1 VIGIDDI
8 ELAHNRLVDVINRT
22 PSSHSRTLS
31 QMAGRPVWVKPEH
44 LQRTGSFK
52 IRGAYNRISVLAE
65 QGGARSVV
73 AGSAGNH
80 AQGVAL
86 AAALSGLKAT
96 VFMPVDAPHPKVEAT
111 RSYGAEVIQVGDSV
125 DDTIDSAREFASE
138 TGAVFVPPFDD
149 PLVVA
154 GQGTVGLEIA
164 SEVPDPEVV
173 VVPVGGGGLIG
184 GMAAALRARLPY
196 VRVVG
201 VEAAGAA
208 CMAAALDNAGPI
220 TLETLSTM
228 ADGIAVRSV
237 SDLTLE
243 LARAH
248 VSEVVTV
255 DEEEISRAVLLLL
268 ERCKWVVE
276 PAGAAALAAV
286 LSGKVSGSGIATVVL
301 SGGNV
306 DPLLLTR
313 LIEHGM
319 SASGRYVILR
329 VVVLDKPGALAGLTA
344 ALAELRLNV
353 LSVDH
358 HRRSATLA
366 VDQTEVLLT
375 LETRDPEH
383 RDKVIPFLKSRGF
396 EASISA

>member
-1 VIGIDDI
+1 MIDVGDI
-8 ELAHNRLVDVINRT
+8 ERAHERLAGVIRAT
-22 PSSHSRTLS
+22 PTIGSRTLS
-31 QMAGRPVWVKPEH
+31 TLSGRKVLVKPEH

-52 IRGAYNRISVLAE
+52 IRGAYNRISTLASDRT
-65 QGGARSVV
+65 ATSVV

-86 AAALSGLKAT
+86 AASLSGLHAT
-96 VFMPVDAPHPKVEAT
+96 VFMPLDAAHPKVEAT
-111 RSYGAEVIQVGDSV
+111 RSYGAEVLQISETV
-125 DDTIDSAREFASE
+125 DDCIQEAREYADR

-154 GQGTVGLEIA
+154 GQGTVGLELA
-164 SEVPDPEVV
+164 EEAPGAEVV
-173 VVPVGGGGLIG
+173 AVPVGGGGLIG
-184 GMAAALRARLPY
+184 GMAVALADRLPGA
-196 VRVVG
+196 RVVG
-201 VEAAGAA
+201 VEAEGAA
-208 CMAAALDNAGPI
+208 SMAAALEAGGPI
-220 TLETLSTM
+220 TLDTLQTM
-228 ADGIAVRSV
+228 ADGIAIRSV

-243 LARAH
+243 IAKNH
-248 VSEVVTV
+248 VAELVTV

-286 LSGKVSGSGIATVVL
+286 LAGKVPGTGAVAVVL

-319 SASGRYVILR
+319 AASGRFVILR
-329 VVVLDKPGALAGLTA
+329 VVIPDRPGALASLTA

-358 HRRSATLA
+358 HRRGDQLA
-366 VDQTEVLLT
+366 IDQTEVLLT

-383 RDKVIPFLKSRGF
+383 RATVVPFLESRGYQVH
-396 EASISA
+396 SSS

>member
-1 VIGIDDI
+1 MIDVGDI
-8 ELAHNRLVDVINRT
+8 ERAQVRLAHVIRAT
-22 PSSHSRTLS
+22 PTTRSRTLS
-31 QMAGRPVWVKPEH
+31 DLSGRDVLVKPEH

-52 IRGAYNRISVLAE
+52 IRGAYNRISTLASE
-65 QGGARSVV
+65 GTATEVV

-86 AAALSGLKAT
+86 AASLSGLRAT
-96 VFMPVDAPHPKVEAT
+96 VFMPLDAAHPKVEAT
-111 RSYGAEVIQVGDSV
+111 RSYGAQVRQISESV
-125 DDTIDSAREFASE
+125 DDCIEEAREYAKV

-154 GQGTVGLEIA
+154 GQGTVGLELA
-164 SEVPDPEVV
+164 AEAPGAEVV
-173 VVPVGGGGLIG
+173 AVPVGGGGLIG
-184 GMAAALRARLPY
+184 GMAVALADRLPGA
-196 VRVVG
+196 RIVG

-208 CMAAALDNAGPI
+208 SMAAALEAGGPI
-220 TLETLSTM
+220 TVDTLSTM
-228 ADGIAVRSV
+228 ADGIAIRSV

-243 LARAH
+243 IAKKH
-248 VSEVVTV
+248 VSELVTV
-255 DEEEISRAVLLLL
+255 DEEELSRAVLLLL

-286 LSGKVSGSGIATVVL
+286 LAGKVPGTGEVAVVL

-319 SASGRYVILR
+319 SASGRFVIMR
-329 VVVLDKPGALAGLTA
+329 VVITDRPGALATLLTG
-344 ALAELRLNV
+344 LAELRLNV

-358 HRRSATLA
+358 QRRSAQIGI
-366 VDQTEVLLT
+366 DQTEVLLT
-375 LETRDPEH
+375 LETRDPDH
-383 RDKVIPFLKSRGF
+383 RAKVVPFLESRGYKVHF
-396 EASISA
+396 SS

>member
-8 ELAHNRLVDVINRT
+8 ERAAKRLEGVAT
-22 PSSHSRTLS
+22 PTPTSRSRTLS
-31 QMAGRPVWVKPEH
+31 AIAGRVVSVKPEH

-52 IRGAYNRISVLAE
+52 IRGAYNRISTLAE
-65 QGGARSVV
+65 EGTATAVV

-86 AAALSGLKAT
+86 AASLSGLHAT
-96 VFMPVDAPHPKVEAT
+96 VFMPLDAPHPKVEAT
-111 RSYGAEVIQVGDSV
+111 RSYGADVVQVGESV
-125 DDTIDSAREFASE
+125 DDCIEAAREFSAE

-154 GQGTVGLEIA
+154 GQGTVGLELA
-164 SEVPDPEVV
+164 REAPDTTVV
-173 VVPVGGGGLIG
+173 AVPVGGGGLIG
-184 GMAAALRARLPY
+184 GIAAALGALLPSTK
-196 VRVVG
+196 VVG

-208 CMAAALDNAGPI
+208 CMSAAIENAGPV
-220 TLETLSTM
+220 TLDTLTTM
-228 ADGIAVRSV
+228 ADGIAVKSV
-237 SDLTLE
+237 SHLTLD

-286 LSGKVSGSGIATVVL
+286 LSGKISGSGEVTVIL

-306 DPLLLTR
+306 DPVLLTR

-319 SASGRYVILR
+319 SASGRFVILR
-329 VVVLDKPGALAGLTA
+329 VVIPDRPGALAGLTA

-353 LSVDH
+353 ISVDH
-358 HRRSATLA
+358 HRRSALLG
-366 VDQTEVLLT
+366 VDQTEVLVT
-375 LETRDPEH
+375 LETRDPDH
-383 RDKVIPFLKSRGF
+383 RDRVVPYLESRGYH
-396 EASISA
+396 ATVSS

>member
-1 VIGIDDI
+1 MIGIGDI
-8 ELAHNRLVDVINRT
+8 ESAATRLVGVAIPT
-22 PSSHSRTLS
+22 PTGRSRTLS
-31 QMAGRPVWVKPEH
+31 ALAGRTVSLKPEH

-52 IRGAYNRISVLAE
+52 IRGAYNRISTLASE
-65 QGGARSVV
+65 HAAAEVV
-73 AGSAGNH
+73 AASAGNH

-86 AAALSGLKAT
+86 AASLSGLSAT
-96 VFMPVDAPHPKVEAT
+96 VFMPLDAAHPKVEAT

-125 DDTIDSAREFASE
+125 DDCIQAARAHSAA

-149 PLVVA
+149 PFVVA
-154 GQGTVGLEIA
+154 GQGTVGLELA
-164 SEVPDPEVV
+164 LEVPDAEVIA
-173 VVPVGGGGLIG
+173 VPVGGGGLIG
-184 GMAAALRARLPY
+184 GIGVAVADRMPG

-208 CMAAALDNAGPI
+208 SMAAALRKGAPV
-220 TLETLSTM
+220 TLDSLSTM
-228 ADGIAVRSV
+228 ADGIALRSV
-237 SDLTLE
+237 SHLTLE
-243 LARAH
+243 LAKAH
-248 VSEVVTV
+248 VSEMVTV

-286 LSGKVSGSGIATVVL
+286 LAGKIQGSGEVAVVL

-319 SASGRYVILR
+319 SASSRFVIMR
-329 VVVLDKPGALAGLTA
+329 VVLSDRPGALAGLTA

-358 HRRSATLA
+358 HRRSAELDW
-366 VDQTEVLLT
+366 DQTEVLLT

-383 RDKVIPFLKSRGF
+383 RGGVVPFLEERGYHATVTF
-396 EASISA
+396 